1 MTKEK
6 QLNVIG
12 LTNSGQGSQ
21 I

>member
-12 LTNSGQGSQ
+12 LMNSGQGSQ
-21 I
+21 L